1 MITSRQITKAVSAL
15 RERNNLRPS
24 VLENM
29 NHETHCEGSLGE
41 EDQRKDQDLSEALNQ
56 IEEACKV
63 FKREAEKLRQER
75 EVVDALSKKVEN
87 FHFPST
93 VKLNVG
99 GHIFET
105 SLQTLTRGAPNSML
119 AAMFSGKFDL
129 KPAEDGAFFID
140 RDGTHFRFILNFL
153 RTGTLT
159 LPEDATVFEEVMKEA
174 NFYQI
179 QELVDALERPYDP
192 TQSPILGLKVAELFG
207 ESMIVIT
214 EEHRNALR
222 EFLPSG
228 CENWHLLFRASRHG
242 FKAQNFHSR
251 CDYKGPTVTIV
262 QSGDYIFGGFM
273 EISWASGPGKV
284 THDYLIVVHCFQG
297 LSLACSSPNYFPA
310 RNMYQGKITQYKS

>member
-1 MITSRQITKAVSAL
+1 
-15 RERNNLRPS
+15 
-24 VLENM
+24 M
-29 NHETHCEGSLGE
+29 NDETHCEGSLGE

-75 EVVDALSKKVEN
+75 EAIDALSKKVEN

-105 SLQTLTRGAPNSML
+105 SLQTLTKGAPNSML

-192 TQSPILGLKVAELFG
+192 TQSPIPGLKVAELFG

-222 EFLPSG
+222 GFLPSG

-251 CDYKGPTVTIV
+251 CDNKGPTVTIV

-297 LSLACSSPNYFPA
+297 LSLACSFPNYFPA